1 LNSNLP
7 VKTFKLFK
15 MKNLVYKAIVSIFAL
30 FSFAS
35 CEKELIYGDGPVVTE
50 TRPLVNFH
58 GVSSG
63 VPGKL
68 YFKIDPAYK
77 VEIHAQQNVLD
88 VLKTEV
94 VNGTLWIDY
103 RRRVEIRRAEDII
116 IYVTAP
122 SADYFNIS
130 GVGDINV
137 EGNVVANNLGL
148 DISGA
153 ANINMEKAIV
163 ADKISARISGSGNIM
178 INSGNAVREELRVSG
193 SGSMELPNVP
203 AERAEVHISGSGD
216 MKVNLSKSLDADI
229 SGSGSVFYK
238 GNPVISTHI
247 SGSGNVKPL

>member
-1 LNSNLP
+1 
-7 VKTFKLFK
+7 
-15 MKNLVYKAIVSIFAL
+15 MKKLVYKALVATIAL
-30 FSFAS
+30 FFLAS
-35 CEKELIYGDGPVVTE
+35 CEKELIYGDGPVITE
-50 TRPLVNFH
+50 TRPLTNFH

-63 VPGKL
+63 IPGKV
-68 YFKIDPAYK
+68 YFKIDPAFK
-77 VEIHAQQNVLD
+77 VELHAQRNVLD

-103 RRRVEIRRAEDII
+103 RRRVEIRRAEDVT
-116 IYVTAP
+116 IYITAP

-137 EGNVVANNLGL
+137 EGNVIANNLGL

-153 ANINMEKAIV
+153 ANITMEKATV
-163 ADKISARISGSGNIM
+163 ADKISARISGSGNI
-178 INSGNAVREELRVSG
+178 IVNSGSAIREELRVSG
-193 SGSMELPNVP
+193 SGSMELANVP

-247 SGSGNVKPL
+247 SGSGNVRPL

>member
-1 LNSNLP
+1 M
-7 VKTFKLFK
+7 KKLI
-15 MKNLVYKAIVSIFAL
+15 YKALVSVIAL
-30 FSFAS
+30 FFFSS
-35 CEKELIYGDGPVVTE
+35 CEKELIYGDGPVITE
-50 TRPLVNFH
+50 TRPLANFH

-63 VPGKL
+63 IPGKV

-77 VEIHAQQNVLD
+77 VEVHAQRNVLD

-103 RRRVEIRRAEDII
+103 RRGVEVRRADEVI

-122 SADYFNIS
+122 TADYFNIS

-137 EGNVVANNLGL
+137 EGNVVTGNLGL

-163 ADKISARISGSGNIM
+163 ADKISARISGSGNII
-178 INSGNAVREELRVSG
+178 INSGSAIREELRVSG
-193 SGSMELPNVP
+193 SGSMELANVP

-247 SGSGNVKPL
+247 SGSGNVRPI

>member
-1 LNSNLP
+1 
-7 VKTFKLFK
+7 
-15 MKNLVYKAIVSIFAL
+15 MKNLVYKALVAIAIL
-30 FSFAS
+30 FSLAS
-35 CEKELIYGDGPVVTE
+35 CEKELIYGDGPVVIE
-50 TRPLVNFH
+50 NRAVVNFH

-63 VPGKL
+63 VPGKV

-77 VEIHAQQNVLD
+77 VEVHAQRNILD
-88 VLKTEV
+88 VLRIEV

-103 RRRVEIRRAEDII
+103 RRRVEIRRADDVI

-122 SADYFNIS
+122 GADYFNIS

-137 EGNVVANNLGL
+137 EGNLVANNLGL

-153 ANINMEKAIV
+153 ANITLEKASV
-163 ADKISARISGSGNIM
+163 ADRISARISGSGNII
-178 INSGNAVREELRVSG
+178 INTGSAVREELRVSG
-193 SGSMELPNVP
+193 SGSMDLANIS

-216 MKVNLSKSLDADI
+216 MKVNLSKNLDADI

>member
-1 LNSNLP
+1 
-7 VKTFKLFK
+7 
-15 MKNLVYKAIVSIFAL
+15 MKNPVYKALVSIIAL
-30 FSFAS
+30 FFLAS

-63 VPGKL
+63 VPGKV
-68 YFKIDPAYK
+68 YFKIDPNYK
-77 VEIHAQQNVLD
+77 VEVHAQRNVLD
-88 VLKTEV
+88 VLNTEV

-103 RRRVEIRRAEDII
+103 RRSVEVRRAEDVT

-137 EGNVVANNLGL
+137 EGNVVASNLGL

-153 ANINMEKAIV
+153 ANINLEKATV
-163 ADKISARISGSGNIM
+163 ADKITARISGSGNIM
-178 INSGNAVREELRVSG
+178 INSGSAVREELRVSG
-193 SGSMELPNVP
+193 SGSMDLANVP

-238 GNPVISTHI
+238 GSPIISTHI
-247 SGSGNVKPL
+247 SGSGNVRPL